1 MPDIYT
7 ETASRGFFSRLFG
20 SFLGI
25 LLGPV
30 FIIVAVGLL
39 WWNEGRAVQAIIGL
53 NTAATSTG
61 ELADI
66 NPASGHEGKLV
77 HVVGP
82 ATAKASVADSDLAVN
97 FPDQVAVARKAEMYQ
112 RQGKASER

>member
-7 ETASRGFFSRLFG
+7 ETTSRGFFSRLFG

-30 FIIVAVGLL
+30 LIIVAVGLL
-39 WWNEGRAVQAIIGL
+39 WWNEGRAVQAIVGL
-53 NTAATSTG
+53 NAAATSTV
-61 ELADI
+61 ELQDTT
-66 NPASGHEGKLV
+66 PAPANEGKLV
-77 HVVGP
+77 HVIGP
-82 ATAKASVADSDLAVN
+82 ATAKAFIADSDLAVN

-112 RQGKASER
+112 WQEKSQ